1 MSLWTTYAPVPKIK
15 EYKEVRFLRLII
27 KLLLGIVIGIVV
39 GLISPDVVS
48 RIIVTFKD
56 LFGQFLEFTI
66 PLIIIF
72 FIASGIAS
80 FGKQSGKMLGYTAGV
95 AYTSTILAGLL
106 AYLVARL
113 VIPLLISGD
122 AGNAEEAGG
131 FESFLDLEIAP
142 LTGVMTALVAA
153 FVFGIGITRINSP
166 VLKGFFDEG
175 KEITEKM
182 IWKIIIPILPFYIG
196 SIFAELAADGTVF
209 ETLKAFGLV
218 LGLAVV
224 MHWVWLFVLYM
235 AAGSITGKNP
245 FKALKTMLPAYFTGL
260 GTMSSAAT
268 IPVTV
273 RQAKRNK
280 VSDGIADSA
289 VPLCATIHLAGS
301 TITLTICAIAVMT
314 LTNGMA
320 MPSFGLII
328 QFILL
333 LGVVMIAAPGVPGGA
348 VIAALGILASVLGFN
363 ETALGLMIALYTTQ
377 DSFGTATNVT
387 GDGAIA
393 LIVDKWMK
401 K

>member
-1 MSLWTTYAPVPKIK
+1 MK
-15 EYKEVRFLRLII
+15 LIM
-27 KLLLGIVIGIVV
+27 KLLLGIIIGIFV
-39 GLISPDVVS
+39 GLVSSDVVS
-48 RIIVTFKD
+48 RIIVTFKE
-56 LFGQFLEFTI
+56 LFGELLEFTI

-80 FGKQSGKMLGYTAGV
+80 FGKQSGKMLGYTAGI
-95 AYTSTILAGLL
+95 AYASTIFAGLM

-113 VIPLLISGD
+113 VLPVFVGES

-131 FESFLDLEIAP
+131 FKSFIDLEIEP
-142 LTGVMTALVAA
+142 LTGVMTALVLA
-153 FVFGIGITRINSP
+153 FVFGIGITRVKSP
-166 VLKGFFDEG
+166 TLRNFFDEG

-209 ETLKAFGLV
+209 DTLKAFGLV

-224 MHWVWLFVLYM
+224 MHWIWLFILYT
-235 AAGSITGKNP
+235 AAGSVTGRNP
-245 FKALKTMLPAYFTGL
+245 ISALKTMLPAYFTGL

-273 RQAKRNK
+273 RQAKKNN
-280 VSDGIADSA
+280 VSEGISDSA

-301 TITLTICAIAVMT
+301 TITLTTCALAVTM
-314 LTNGMA
+314 LTNGMEV
-320 MPSFGLII
+320 PSIGLII

-348 VIAALGILASVLGFN
+348 VIAALGVLGSVLGFD

-393 LIVDKWMK
+393 MMVDKFMK
-401 K
+401 KVA

>member
-1 MSLWTTYAPVPKIK
+1 M
-15 EYKEVRFLRLII
+15 RLII
-27 KLLLGIVIGIVV
+27 KLLFGIIIGILV
-39 GLISPDVVS
+39 GLVSPDFVS
-48 RIIVTFKD
+48 RAIVTFKV
-56 LFGQFLEFTI
+56 LFGEFLGFTI

-80 FGKQSGKMLGYTAGV
+80 FGKHSGKMLGYTAGI

-106 AYLVARL
+106 AYFVASL
-113 VIPLLISGD
+113 VIPVLVGGD

-131 FESFLDLEIAP
+131 FEAFLDLEIEP

-153 FVFGIGITRINSP
+153 FVFGIGITRTNSP
-166 VLKGFFDEG
+166 TLKGFFDEG
-175 KEITEKM
+175 KDITEKM

-218 LGLAVV
+218 LALAVAI
-224 MHWVWLFVLYM
+224 HWVWLLILYT
-235 AAGSITGKNP
+235 AAGAFAGRDP
-245 FKALKTMLPAYFTGL
+245 FSALKTMLPAYFTGL

-273 RQAKRNK
+273 KQSKQNK

-289 VPLCATIHLAGS
+289 VPLCATIHLSGS
-301 TITLTICAIAVMT
+301 TITLTICAVAVMV
-314 LTNGMA
+314 LSNGME
-320 MPSFGLII
+320 MPSFGIML
-328 QFILL
+328 QFIML

-348 VIAALGILASVLGFN
+348 VIAALGILGSVLGFN

-393 LIVDKWMK
+393 LVVDKVMK
-401 K
+401 RKV

>member
-1 MSLWTTYAPVPKIK
+1 MK
-15 EYKEVRFLRLII
+15 LIM
-27 KLLLGIVIGIVV
+27 KLLLGIIIGIFV
-39 GLISPDVVS
+39 GLVSSDVVS
-48 RIIVTFKD
+48 RIIVTFKE
-56 LFGQFLEFTI
+56 LFGELLEFTI

-80 FGKQSGKMLGYTAGV
+80 FGKQSGKMLGYTAGI
-95 AYTSTILAGLL
+95 AYASTIFAGLM

-113 VIPLLISGD
+113 VLPVFVGES

-131 FESFLDLEIAP
+131 FKSFIDLEIEP
-142 LTGVMTALVAA
+142 LTGVMTALVLA
-153 FVFGIGITRINSP
+153 FVFGIGITRVKSP
-166 VLKGFFDEG
+166 TLRNFFDEG

-209 ETLKAFGLV
+209 DTLKAFGLV

-224 MHWVWLFVLYM
+224 MHWIWLFILYT
-235 AAGSITGKNP
+235 AAGSVTGRNP
-245 FKALKTMLPAYFTGL
+245 ISALKTMLPAYFTGL

-273 RQAKRNK
+273 RQAKKNN
-280 VSDGIADSA
+280 VSEGISDSA

-301 TITLTICAIAVMT
+301 TITLTTCALAVTM
-314 LTNGMA
+314 LTNGMEV
-320 MPSFGLII
+320 PSFGLII

-348 VIAALGILASVLGFN
+348 VIAALGVLGSVLGFD

-393 LIVDKWMK
+393 MMVDKFMK
-401 K
+401 KVA